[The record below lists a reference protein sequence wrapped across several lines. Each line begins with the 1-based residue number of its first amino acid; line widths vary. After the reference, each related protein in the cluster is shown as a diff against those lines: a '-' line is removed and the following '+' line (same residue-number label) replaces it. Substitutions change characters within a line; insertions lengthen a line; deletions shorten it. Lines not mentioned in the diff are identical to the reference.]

1 MQQRDSREAI
11 LGKRFSGSDVA
22 KSMMENN
29 VLCIGTR
36 KGIQGEARLACAEH
50 GDASIELDGL

>member
-11 LGKRFSGSDVA
+11 LRKRFSGSDAA

-29 VLCIGTR
+29 VLCIGSR
-36 KGIQGEARLACAEH
+36 KGIQGEAWPAYAEH